1 MTSTNPA
8 AETSR
13 ATARRRSEGI
23 GGREPGTGS
32 WAPLAVLVLAQIGT
46 SSDNAA
52 MNIAVGSLTAEL
64 GATLGDIQM
73 ATTVF
78 SLIAGAFMI
87 AGGLIGVTIGLRRT
101 MRIGLALAVLGEV
114 VAACAFH
121 IAVLTWGGRAL
132 MGVGACLVTPSVLGL
147 VAALY
152 EGRRRAVAFGAIAG
166 AAALSTLSPI
176 VLGAIMD
183 AAGFRVTFA
192 VLAAYFA
199 LVLGTTALLPA
210 GMAVA
215 AAGLTLFLLGT
226 SRLST
231 WGVVFPMAGCPF
243 TVAGLSP
250 ALPLMAAGLLL
261 LALLVPIERA
271 AEAAGGALIPRSY
284 LASPAVRSGLLA
296 VAMPFFFMGAQGILI
311 TPYLML
317 VAGFSAM
324 QSGMLSLLSGIPM
337 FCLATF
343 LPKLAPRLSS
353 RLIIRIGLAAIVAA
367 CLLMA
372 LGVEQEAVGAA
383 LFAGTMLGGIGVG
396 AVNSQAN
403 NAVASAVRGRD
414 AEQSGG
420 IQGAARNIGLALGT
434 AVGGTCLLLA
444 MATLFASGAA
454 EASIA
459 GDLVRTAA
467 EQGSTLMG
475 PEAFAELAATWGAA
489 PADGAALAAIHSQAQ
504 ADALRLTFGLLGAVM
519 ALSLI
524 GTRHLVETAAGR

>member
-1 MTSTNPA
+1 
-8 AETSR
+8 
-13 ATARRRSEGI
+13 
-23 GGREPGTGS
+23 
-32 WAPLAVLVLAQIGT
+32 
-46 SSDNAA
+46 
-52 MNIAVGSLTAEL
+52 
-64 GATLGDIQM
+64 
-73 ATTVF
+73 
-78 SLIAGAFMI
+78 
-87 AGGLIGVTIGLRRT
+87 
-101 MRIGLALAVLGEV
+101 
-114 VAACAFH
+114 
-121 IAVLTWGGRAL
+121 
-132 MGVGACLVTPSVLGL
+132 
-147 VAALY
+147 
-152 EGRRRAVAFGAIAG
+152 
-166 AAALSTLSPI
+166 
-176 VLGAIMD
+176 
-183 AAGFRVTFA
+183 
-192 VLAAYFA
+192 
-199 LVLGTTALLPA
+199 
-210 GMAVA
+210 
-215 AAGLTLFLLGT
+215 
-226 SRLST
+226 
-231 WGVVFPMAGCPF
+231 
-243 TVAGLSP
+243 
-250 ALPLMAAGLLL
+250 
-261 LALLVPIERA
+261 
-271 AEAAGGALIPRSY
+271 
-284 LASPAVRSGLLA
+284 
-296 VAMPFFFMGAQGILI
+296 
-311 TPYLML
+311 
-317 VAGFSAM
+317 
-324 QSGMLSLLSGIPM
+324 MLSLLSGIPM

-372 LGVEQEAVGAA
+372 LGVEQDAVDAA